1 MDTIIKSI
9 RFTREE
15 EKAIND
21 YANFANK
28 SFSDVVKS
36 AILEKLEDEY
46 DIKAGE
52 KSYLEYQQNPVSNP
66 IEVLF
71 EEFDV

>member
-1 MDTIIKSI
+1 MDTVVKSI
-9 RFTREE
+9 RFSKEE
-15 EKAIND
+15 EKAINE
-21 YANFANK
+21 YAEFANK

-46 DIKAGE
+46 DIKVATE
-52 KSYLEYQQNPVSNP
+52 AYEAYLENP
-66 IEVLF
+66 ITHPIEDLF

>member
-1 MDTIIKSI
+1 MGTIVKSI
-9 RFTREE
+9 RFSEEE
-15 EKAIND
+15 EKAISD

-46 DIKAGE
+46 DIKVGE
-52 KSYLEYQQNPVSNP
+52 AAYEEYLSNPVSNP
-66 IEVLF
+66 IEDLF